1 MKTAKAMGFRLG
13 LLGYPL
19 TYSLSPLIHAVFLEE
34 GGLEGSY
41 ALIPIAVDE
50 KTEERLRAVLQQMR
64 LGAYDGLN
72 VTIPHKQAVK
82 PFLDALDE
90 KAEAVGAVNTIYR
103 REGQLIGTNTD
114 VEGFLRDVGQK
125 LSLAEGG
132 SALIL
137 GAGGA
142 ARAVTYGLLQSGW
155 QVWIAARRPEQAKQ
169 MVRDLRASQSLPAEA
184 PARMHAISL
193 SELGV
198 VKAEA
203 DNLRLVVNATPLGTK
218 GLEEGSP
225 LPVEFDFPNRVCF
238 YDLVYNPPVT
248 TFLRQARE
256 RGHKAWNGFGMLI
269 QQAALAFECW
279 TNCAIA
285 VTPEIETR
293 ISART
298 QQSHD

>member
-1 MKTAKAMGFRLG
+1 MGFRLG

-34 GGLEGSY
+34 SGLEGSY
-41 ALIPIAVDE
+41 TLIPIAVDE

-103 REGQLIGTNTD
+103 REGQLFGTNTD

-142 ARAVTYGLLQSGW
+142 ARAVAYGLIQSGW
-155 QVWIAARRPEQAKQ
+155 QVWIAARRTEQAEQ
-169 MVRDLRASQSLPAEA
+169 MVRDLGASQSLAAEA
-184 PARMHAISL
+184 PARMRAISL

-203 DNLRLVVNATPLGTK
+203 DNLRLVINATPLGTK
-218 GLEEGSP
+218 GLEEDSP
-225 LPVEFDFPNRVCF
+225 LPAGFDFSGNVCF

-248 TFLRQARE
+248 NFLRQALE
-256 RGHKAWNGFGMLI
+256 HGHKAWNGFGMLI

-293 ISART
+293 IIART